1 MSKYMETLNPRC
13 PEPNE
18 IELFGSHNFGAS
30 FRVPGTVTIGPDFVS
45 SAPSLEMLPCD
56 CKSVARDQDMSN
68 ICANGCTSNATYEV
82 GYPNFDYSMRYPV
95 PAGEVDEPKAEETP
109 TTPKMPEASK
119 SFGWDMNA
127 NDQITA
133 RVIPKV
139 TFGIVF
145 DSDSVANGAVNLI
158 TTSPLENVSLK
169 ANQLDLGINTHVQL
183 YANAKVGSSQAFKAC
198 YGANGGTKL
207 FGNIEAPTV
216 FGQPLSRYYTLKQ
229 WGTYVVIPKKCS
241 NDAKRDN

>member
-1 MSKYMETLNPRC
+1 
-13 PEPNE
+13 
-18 IELFGSHNFGAS
+18 
-30 FRVPGTVTIGPDFVS
+30 
-45 SAPSLEMLPCD
+45 MLPCD

-133 RVIPKV
+133 RVYV
-139 TFGIVF
+139 
-145 DSDSVANGAVNLI
+145 
-158 TTSPLENVSLK
+158 
-169 ANQLDLGINTHVQL
+169 
-183 YANAKVGSSQAFKAC
+183 Y
-198 YGANGGTKL
+198 YGPIA
-207 FGNIEAPTV
+207 
-216 FGQPLSRYYTLKQ
+216 R
-229 WGTYVVIPKKCS
+229 
-241 NDAKRDN
+241 